1 MAAAHGSG
9 GHDQGGSDAL
19 TEDELLLPTLSVDA
33 TTGASESTATL
44 TFTVLGEPGEEV
56 EIAVVVPSA
65 TAGAAGA
72 REGGMIG
79 PLGGKV
85 RVVRVEVG
93 PSGQSAVKCSAAKHN
108 GCQVQVV

>member
-1 MAAAHGSG
+1 M
-9 GHDQGGSDAL
+9 
-19 TEDELLLPTLSVDA
+19 TEDELLLPSFSVHA
-33 TTGASESTATL
+33 TTGASESTAML
-44 TFTVLGEPGEEV
+44 TFTVLGEPGEEA
-56 EIAVVVPSA
+56 EIAVVVPST

-93 PSGQSAVKCSAAKHN
+93 LSGQSTVKCSAAKHN

>member
-1 MAAAHGSG
+1 MIGF
-9 GHDQGGSDAL
+9 
-19 TEDELLLPTLSVDA
+19 
-33 TTGASESTATL
+33 
-44 TFTVLGEPGEEV
+44 TFHQLKFCSKRAFFAGEPGEEV

-65 TAGAAGA
+65 TTGAAGA

-93 PSGQSAVKCSAAKHN
+93 PTGQSAVKCSAVKHN
-108 GCQVQVV
+108 GCQVV